1 VSDEETVALLTAA
14 GYELESVIAAVLA
27 GDLTLLRR

>member
-1 VSDEETVALLTAA
+1 LLIAA